1 MGRASML
8 LVAALAASLIT
19 AANVGAASPAPGKIV
34 IGSKDFTEQFILGQ
48 IYAKA
53 LTKAG
58 FDVKTKLN
66 LGSTTITDAALRKGD
81 IDLYPEYTGTMLLY
95 VCKKGYSVGQSAT
108 LLKRDRACYA
118 KRGLT
123 LLKPVVFSNGNAI
136 ACTKKFASAN
146 HIATISDL
154 RRVASKVRYATVAE
168 QITSATGVP
177 LIKKHYGFEP
187 GNVKTY
193 DVGLRYKAVESGDA
207 DCVYAFGTDSQ
218 IAKDKLV
225 VLKDNKHIWPAD
237 HATPVVRTP
246 WLKQQSPL
254 LAKTI
259 NKING
264 LLDDKTMTAL
274 NARVDVDHE
283 DAADVAEAWLKSKH
297 LI

>member
-1 MGRASML
+1 
-8 LVAALAASLIT
+8 
-19 AANVGAASPAPGKIV
+19 
-34 IGSKDFTEQFILGQ
+34 
-48 IYAKA
+48 
-53 LTKAG
+53 
-58 FDVKTKLN
+58 
-66 LGSTTITDAALRKGD
+66 
-81 IDLYPEYTGTMLLY
+81 MLLY
-95 VCKKGYSVGQSAT
+95 VCKQTYTVGQSAT

-123 LLKPVVFSNGNAI
+123 LLNPVVFNDGNAI
-136 ACTKKFASAN
+136 ACTASFASAN
-146 HIATISDL
+146 HLKTISDL
-154 RRVASKVRYATVAE
+154 GRVASKARYATVAE
-168 QITSATGVP
+168 QITSATGLP
-177 LIKKHYGFEP
+177 LIKKHSGFDL

-207 DCVYAFGTDSQ
+207 DCVYAFGTDAQ

-225 VLKDNKHIWPAD
+225 VLTDNKHIWPAD
-237 HATPVVRTP
+237 HATPAVRTS

-259 NKING
+259 NKISA

-274 NARVDVDHE
+274 NARVDIKHE